1 MGKFVDFRE
10 VKAKVSIE
18 QVLGLFE
25 ITGLKKQGSE
35 LRGKCFLH
43 SGDGKRTLAVNLEKG
58 LWTCFSCKAGG
69 DTLDLAA
76 ALKDCSIREAALLLQ
91 ETFLENGEPE
101 VGVCKGAVLEG
112 VLAQDVER
120 ETADGGVCRRPGDP
134 SDLRVRRGR

>member
-18 QVLGLFE
+18 QVLGLFD

-58 LWTCFSCKAGG
+58 VAIAE
-69 DTLDLAA
+69 DV
-76 ALKDCSIREAALLLQ
+76 I
-91 ETFLENGEPE
+91 
-101 VGVCKGAVLEG
+101 GANVDKTQG
-112 VLAQDVER
+112 
-120 ETADGGVCRRPGDP
+120 
-134 SDLRVRRGR
+134 